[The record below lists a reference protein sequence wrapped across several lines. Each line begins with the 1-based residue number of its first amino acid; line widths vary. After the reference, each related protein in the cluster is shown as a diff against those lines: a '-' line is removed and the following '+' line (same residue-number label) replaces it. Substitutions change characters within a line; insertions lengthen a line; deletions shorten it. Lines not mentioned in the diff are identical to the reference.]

1 MICNHRRTRPA
12 SPVPL
17 RTVLNLTKKMDNEG
31 TFKPLEHIEQI
42 AKLLRSLTYG
52 ETVELVSELRKGGD
66 TKQLDRLAELIRSAT
81 YGEMLELASELQKAA
96 GEPEITA
103 DTLPKILHRWASE
116 YGK

>member
-1 MICNHRRTRPA
+1 
-12 SPVPL
+12 
-17 RTVLNLTKKMDNEG
+17 MDNEVA
-31 TFKPLEHIEQI
+31 FKPLEHIKEI

-52 ETVELVSELRKGGD
+52 ETVELVSELRKGGVD